1 MVNSMHGGDIY
12 SRKIRY
18 DFSANLNPLGMP
30 ESVKKAVIESVKNCE
45 SYPDHFCRKLCRAIA
60 EYEDFPA
67 EKIVCGNGAA
77 DLVYRLVSALKP
89 KKAVIAVPTF
99 SEYEKALTEN
109 NTEIIKHYL
118 SEENEFAADISI
130 LDYLE
135 NEIDMLFMCSP
146 NNPTGKIIEEN
157 LLEAIAE
164 KCRRNDI
171 IFVCDECFLPFAVD
185 SVSKSVRRFIN
196 ENIVILKAFT
206 KIFSMAGL
214 RLGYALFGN
223 AELADILRN
232 TGQFWSVSVP
242 AQTAGIAALN
252 EYDYIEKTVKL
263 INTEREF
270 LISELKNFGFKV
282 YDSEANFILF
292 RCEIPLDEMLLKE
305 KIAIRN
311 CNNYDGLG
319 DGFFRIAVRNRNENE
334 ILISAVRRCMNG

>member
-1 MVNSMHGGDIY
+1 M
-12 SRKIRY
+12 
-18 DFSANLNPLGMP
+18 
-30 ESVKKAVIESVKNCE
+30 
-45 SYPDHFCRKLCRAIA
+45 
-60 EYEDFPA
+60 
-67 EKIVCGNGAA
+67 
-77 DLVYRLVSALKP
+77 
-89 KKAVIAVPTF
+89 
-99 SEYEKALTEN
+99 
-109 NTEIIKHYL
+109 
-118 SEENEFAADISI
+118 
-130 LDYLE
+130 
-135 NEIDMLFMCSP
+135 
-146 NNPTGKIIEEN
+146 
-157 LLEAIAE
+157 
-164 KCRRNDI
+164 
-171 IFVCDECFLPFAVD
+171 CDECFLPFAVD
-185 SVSKSVRRFIN
+185 SVNKSVRRFIN

-252 EYDYIEKTVKL
+252 EYDYIEKIVKL

-292 RCEIPLDEMLLKE
+292 LCEIPLDEMLLKE